1 MINEEIAKV
10 DVDNSIE
17 NRKRK
22 VVDFLKNGQL
32 WVILVLILAL
42 ILGVYTRVLPM
53 VDHDSGT
60 IPSIFQFVF
69 TPSDIF
75 NGRPGLWDITTN
87 NWALGPDLDPWLFL
101 RYADIIVEKGS
112 LPTVDYMRNVPLGF
126 PTINERDLLPYMIA
140 WNYQIF
146 HFINPKLN
154 IEFGSAVFPVVMFFF
169 TIISFFLFV
178 REVFIRKNK
187 ESWNKANI
195 IAIISTFLM
204 VVIPDF
210 LSRTVAGIPEKESAA
225 FFFMFLTFYLFLKSW
240 KSEKII
246 GVIIFSSLAGISTGM
261 MHMIWGGD
269 SYVFI
274 TIAISTLFAFI
285 INKIHRKEFIAYS
298 LWIFISIFIMMF
310 SSNNYSSGTLK
321 SLLSSLDTSISCL
334 VFFIC
339 VVHFIIIKMKIDDK
353 ILKNRKIPKNI
364 LSLIISIILIVIIST
379 ILFGPNFIIDKLK
392 VIHQTIFQP
401 VTGRWSTTVAENRQP
416 DFQEWSQSFGPFIK
430 NIPILFWLFFIGSVL
445 LFKKTFERI
454 KKKDAL
460 YLTGF
465 YILFLIGI
473 IFSRYSSS
481 SILNGEN
488 FISKLFYYSSAL
500 LLIFFLFYYYLKYN
514 KENDKSFEDIDYEYL
529 LLFSLYILTLFTARG
544 AVRLIM
550 VLAPIAPIFV
560 GFLIIDVYDRFRKSK
575 DETMKIFLGIVLIIV
590 LLSSLFSFWA
600 FYNQIKSESYGF
612 IPGIYNQQ
620 WQKSMEW
627 VRQNTSESAVFA
639 HWWDY
644 GYWLQSIGNR
654 STVLDGGNA
663 IAFWNYYMGRL
674 VLTGDNQKDSLDFL
688 YSHNANY
695 LLIDSTDIGKYGAF
709 SSIGSD
715 KDYDRYSW
723 IGTYLLDDAQT
734 QETNNQTVYAYVG
747 GVALDEDI
755 TVNDNGKT
763 ILFPG
768 QKAGAYAIIL
778 PVEKIENET
787 RVNQPSIIL
796 VYQNKQQKVMMRY
809 ASING
814 KFIDFGSGIEA
825 CAYIFPKI
833 EADSSGRVV
842 QNQIGAAMFLSPRL
856 LRGFLAQKYILNDP
870 FNKFPNFKVVHSEPS
885 IIIDNLNSQG
895 MNLPE
900 FVYYQGI
907 QGPIKIWKI
916 QYTGNEKVQQK
927 YLDTDPSKYL
937 SWQL

>member
-1 MINEEIAKV
+1 MINEEIV
-10 DVDNSIE
+10 TLDVE
-17 NRKRK
+17 NRKKK
-22 VVDFLKNGQL
+22 VFNFIKNGQL
-32 WVILVLILAL
+32 WVVLVLILAL

-75 NGRPGLWDITTN
+75 NGKPGLWDITTN

-112 LPTVDYMRNVPLGF
+112 LPTIDYMRNVPLGF
-126 PTINERDLLPYMIA
+126 PTINERGLLPYMIA

-146 HFINPKLN
+146 HSINSKLN
-154 IEFGSAVFPVVMFFF
+154 IEFGGVVFPVVMFFF

-178 REVFIRKNK
+178 REVFIRKDK
-187 ESWNKANI
+187 ESQTKANI
-195 IAIISTFLM
+195 ISLISTFLM
-204 VVIPDF
+204 IVIPTF
-210 LSRTVAGIPEKESAA
+210 LSRTIAGIPEKESAA

-240 KSEKII
+240 KSEKMIWI
-246 GVIIFSSLAGISTGM
+246 VIFGAFAGISTGM
-261 MHMIWGGD
+261 MSMIWGGD

-274 TIAISTLFAFI
+274 TIAVSSLLAFM
-285 INKIHRKEFIAYS
+285 INKIHRKEFIT
-298 LWIFISIFIMMF
+298 
-310 SSNNYSSGTLK
+310 YSSWFFVAMLFMLSNKPSIKGI
-321 SLLSSLDTSISCL
+321 LSSLDTGLSFL

-339 VVHFIIIKMKIDDK
+339 VVHFIVIKMKIGDK
-353 ILKNRKIPKNI
+353 ILKNKKIPPTI
-364 LSLIISIILIVIIST
+364 LSLIISIILIGIIGS
-379 ILFGPNFIIDKLK
+379 ILFGPNFIIDKVK

-416 DFQEWSQSFGPFIK
+416 DFKEWSQSFGPFIK

-445 LFKKTFERI
+445 LFRKTLGCI

-465 YILFLIGI
+465 YLLFLIGI

-481 SILNGEN
+481 SIFNGDN
-488 FISKLFYYSSAL
+488 LISKLFYYISAL
-500 LLIFFLFYYYLKYN
+500 LLIFFLGYYYFKYN
-514 KENDKSFEDIDYEYL
+514 KEGDKSFENIDNEYL
-529 LLFSLYILTLFTARG
+529 LLFALFILTIFTARG

-560 GFLIIDVYDRFRKSK
+560 GFLIVDVYDRLKKSK

-612 IPGIYNQQ
+612 VPGIYNQQ

-639 HWWDY
+639 HWSDY
-644 GYWLQSIGNR
+644 GYWVQSIGNR

-674 VLTGDNQKDSLDFL
+674 VLTGDNQKDALDFL
-688 YSHNANY
+688 YSHDANY

-715 KDYDRYSW
+715 KNYDRYSW

-778 PVEKIENET
+778 PLEKIENET
-787 RVNQPSIIL
+787 RIDQPSIIL

-809 ASING
+809 ASVNG

-842 QNQIGAAMFLSPRL
+842 QNPIGAAMFLSPRL
-856 LRGFLAQKYILNDP
+856 LKGFLAQKYILDDP

-916 QYTGNEKVQQK
+916 KYTGNEKVQQK